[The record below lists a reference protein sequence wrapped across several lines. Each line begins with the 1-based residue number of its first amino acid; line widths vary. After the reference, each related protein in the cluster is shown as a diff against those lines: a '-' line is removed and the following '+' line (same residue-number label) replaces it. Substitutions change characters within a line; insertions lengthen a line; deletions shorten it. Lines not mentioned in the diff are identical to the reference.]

1 MKRRRAL
8 ASLAGM
14 GSVAL
19 AGCGDFEVTT
29 TDEVPS
35 THGADRRRS
44 YPDRRKV

>member
-1 MKRRRAL
+1 MMRRRAL

-19 AGCGDFEVTT
+19 ADWGVFEVTT
-29 TDEVPS
+29 TGEVPS

-44 YPDRRKV
+44 YPDRHKV

>member
-19 AGCGDFEVTT
+19 AGCGVFEVTT

-35 THGADRRRS
+35 TQRRRS
-44 YPDRRKV
+44 TPLLS